1 MYNVI
6 ANSKIFSNILV
17 AIDKL
22 KTSNAT
28 KKQSNRLSGKYVNI
42 VQDYDAQL
50 IILHVIRADT
60 RVQGTDPP
68 SYIIEMKR
76 QAEADFVRIIEKIH
90 ENTTN
95 NMKKSTVKIKTN
107 IIAYVKIAD
116 AIPSYAK
123 DQTMT

>member
-1 MYNVI
+1 
-6 ANSKIFSNILV
+6 
-17 AIDKL
+17 
-22 KTSNAT
+22 
-28 KKQSNRLSGKYVNI
+28 VNI

-50 IILHVIRADT
+50 IIHYVIRADT

-107 IIAYVKIAD
+107 IIAYVRIAD
-116 AIPSYAK
+116 AILSYAK
-123 DQTMT
+123 DQKMLVELEAGVSSKVHYLVALPLV